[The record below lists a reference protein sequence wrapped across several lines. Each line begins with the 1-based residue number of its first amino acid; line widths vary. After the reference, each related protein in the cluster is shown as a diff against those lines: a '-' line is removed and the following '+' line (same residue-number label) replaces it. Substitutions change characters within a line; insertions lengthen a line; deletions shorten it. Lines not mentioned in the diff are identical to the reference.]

1 MHVYAIKA
9 DLIKLGMKEGE
20 VREAL
25 GPPYLVQLAGA
36 SMVYR
41 WQDAYLEADANEW
54 LRVRLR
60 RVRGQG
66 LANAV
71 VDQVEGHCN
80 GVAIAMP

>member
-1 MHVYAIKA
+1 MHAYAIKA
-9 DLIKLGMKEGE
+9 DLIKLGMREGE

-25 GPPYLVQLAGA
+25 GPPYLVQLAGV

-60 RVRGQG
+60 RVRGHG
-66 LANAV
+66 LEDAV
-71 VDQVEGHCN
+71 VDQIEGRCN
-80 GVAIAMP
+80 GVPIALP

>member
-41 WQDAYLEADANEW
+41 WQDADGEAGGEW

-60 RVRGQG
+60 RVRGQA
-66 LANAV
+66 LAQAV
-71 VDQVEGHCN
+71 VDHVEGCCE
-80 GVAIAMP
+80 GVPIALP

>member
-41 WQDAYLEADANEW
+41 WQDAHEEEQACEW
-54 LRVRLR
+54 LRVRLK